1 MKIQK
6 LLITIVTIAI
16 SLVLLMAAATF
27 DGEAAQERTATLTG
41 TVVDADMQEGIEGAE
56 VTLAETD
63 QSATTD
69 EYGTFTFTDLE
80 EGTYTVSVSAEGYSN
95 AEEEV
100 EVTEHGATI
109 EIQLYAE
116 EF

>member
-1 MKIQK
+1 MKVQK
-6 LLITIVTIAI
+6 LVITIVTIVI
-16 SLVLLMAAATF
+16 SAVLLMAVTTL
-27 DGEAAQERTATLTG
+27 DGEVTQERTATLTG
-41 TVVDADMQEGIEGAE
+41 TVVDADMQEGVEGAE

-69 EYGTFTFTDLE
+69 EFGTFSFTDLE
-80 EGTYTVSVSAEGYSN
+80 EGTYTVNVSAEGYSN

-100 EVTEHGATI
+100 EVTEHGATV